1 MKFLF
6 FIFIFNIFPFSFF
19 KKKEDIEI
27 IKKSVV
33 FIEVNS
39 FKYSYETPW
48 IQPNIQSSS
57 GTGFIISFK
66 NQKKILTN
74 AHVVSNAFQIRVKR
88 SGESRFYF
96 AKVEYIAHDCDLA
109 LIDITNEK
117 DEFYEKTLPLEIGQ
131 LPKLNSPVTVIGF
144 PIGGDK
150 VSVTKGIVSRID
162 MDTYTHSGID
172 SHLVIQVDAAI
183 NPGNSGGPA
192 IQDGKVIG
200 VAFQILRSGE
210 NLGYLIPP
218 PVIYKF
224 LKDIEDGKY
233 NGYIELGVLYQT
245 IENPMMK
252 KFLKIPESFK
262 NNGVYVYDIMP
273 NTSADGYLQKGDI
286 LLEIQNHLITE
297 SGEVF
302 LEGEYRNFVEIIDN
316 LEEGEF
322 IHLKVLRN
330 QKILEFKIPAKT
342 TNFLDFQ
349 RKNYEGLPEYLIF
362 YGMIFQPLSNDLIS
376 TYSSIWLANERSE
389 ILFYYYY
396 AVQNRTSINNN
407 QKIILTKILPNQE
420 NIYYKEFT
428 NYILK
433 SVNNKKI
440 SNLKDLYKIL
450 QEEIKNAQLVFE
462 FEGKEKKLII
472 QSNHIKEIHQKILDN
487 YSIKKDFYIK
497 GWDKNEN

>member
-1 MKFLF
+1 MKILFL
-6 FIFIFNIFPFSFF
+6 IFIFDIFNFSFF
-19 KKKEDIEI
+19 KKKDDIEV

-39 FKYSYETPW
+39 FKYSYEIPW

-57 GTGFIISFK
+57 GTGFIIHFK

-88 SGESRFYF
+88 SGESKFYF
-96 AKVEYIAHDCDLA
+96 AKVEFIAHDCDLA
-109 LIDITNEK
+109 LVDITDDKN
-117 DEFYEKTLPLEIGQ
+117 EFYKETLPLEIGQ

-192 IQDGKVIG
+192 IQNGKVIG

-218 PVIYKF
+218 PVIQKF

-252 KFLKIPESFK
+252 KFLKIPEPFK
-262 NNGVYVYDIMP
+262 NNGIYIYDIMP

-297 SGEVF
+297 SGEIF
-302 LEGEYRNFVEIIDN
+302 LDGEYRNFVEIIDN
-316 LEEGEF
+316 LEEGEI

-330 QKILEFKIPAKT
+330 QKILELKIPAKT
-342 TNFLDFQ
+342 TNYLDFQ
-349 RKNYEGLPEYLIF
+349 RKNYEEPPEYLIF
-362 YGMIFQPLSNDLIS
+362 YGMVFQPLSNDLIS
-376 TYSSIWLANERSE
+376 TYSSIWLSNERSD

-396 AVQNRTSINNN
+396 AVQNRTSINNS
-407 QKIILTKILPNQE
+407 QKIILTRILPDQE
-420 NIYYKEFT
+420 NMYYKEFIS
-428 NYILK
+428 YILK
-433 SVNNKKI
+433 SINNKKI
-440 SNLKDLYKIL
+440 SNLKELYNIL
-450 QEEIKNAQLVFE
+450 EEEIKTNQLVFE
-462 FEGKEKKLII
+462 FEGKEKKLVI
-472 QSNHIKEIHQKILDN
+472 QSDHINEIDQKILDN
-487 YSIKKDFYIK
+487 YSIKKNYNIK
-497 GWDKNEN
+497 GWKK